1 MEQVIDAVQLPQ
13 KSCRTYIQK
22 SKLRVYTILYNCSD
36 ETFFKKYK
44 FASNLAARSRDR
56 KEKTS
61 LLFCS
66 NVSI

>member
-1 MEQVIDAVQLPQ
+1 MQ
-13 KSCRTYIQK
+13 SN
-22 SKLRVYTILYNCSD
+22 SLRSPLELYNCSD

-56 KEKTS
+56 KEITS

>member
-36 ETFFKKYK
+36 ETFFKK
-44 FASNLAARSRDR
+44 
-56 KEKTS
+56 
-61 LLFCS
+61 
-66 NVSI
+66 